1 MTEWEATMSDQGIA
15 LMAHLMRRAGF
26 GAPRDEI
33 EARAATGYEATVEEL
48 LNTEAQEP
56 LNRIEMMRYHPWSW
70 RPGTIQGMGASEWL
84 HDMINTKRPLEEK
97 MTLFWHGIFATGVS
111 KVDHYDD
118 VMDMIVKFRQFGM
131 GDFRKLLVEMAKDP
145 AMIYWL
151 DNYENHADAVN
162 ENFGRELLELFSMG
176 VGNYTEVDVRECSR
190 AFTGWTI
197 QPKLPRGPIGRHDWF
212 FDYREEDH
220 DDTEKTFLGHTG
232 NLNGEDILRI
242 ISEDPACARFIARH
256 LYNFFVADEAQ
267 VPAWS
272 VTPPRDPEAVDLL
285 ANTLME
291 SGYDMRATLRVL
303 FNSDF
308 FKNARFARLKNPTEV
323 VVGTLRMVGGAEFPA
338 PGIGELSRQTGYMG
352 QDLLNP
358 PSVEGWHTGAEWI
371 NSGSL
376 MRRVNFTA
384 ELVGDVSRP
393 GIKDLVTR
401 LKASNGHNPQEVV
414 DSCLDLMGP
423 LEVNKESR
431 DELISFLS
439 EAGSF
444 SWDTPDQI
452 ETSTKRV
459 SELLQLIV
467 SLREYQYA

>member
-1 MTEWEATMSDQGIA
+1 MSSQDIA

-26 GAPRDEI
+26 GATREEL
-33 EARAATGYEATVEEL
+33 EARVAKGYEASVEEL
-48 LNTEAQEP
+48 LNTEGQEE
-56 LNRIEMMRYHPWSW
+56 LDRIEMMRYHPWAW
-70 RPGTIQGMGASEWL
+70 RPGTLPGMGAAEWL
-84 HDMINTKRPLEEK
+84 HDLVNTKRPLEEK
-97 MTLFWHGIFATGVS
+97 MALFWHGIFATGVS

-118 VMDMIVKFRQFGM
+118 VMDMIVKFRNKGL
-131 GDFRKLLVEMAKDP
+131 GDFRELLLEMAKDP

-151 DNYENHADAVN
+151 DNCDNHADAVN
-162 ENFGRELLELFSMG
+162 ENWGRELLELFSMG
-176 VGNYTEVDVRECSR
+176 QGNYTEVDVRECSR

-197 QPKLPRGPIGRHDWF
+197 LPKLPRGPIGRHDWF
-212 FDYREEDH
+212 FEFKEEDH
-220 DDTEKTFLGHTG
+220 DDSEKTFLNHSG
-232 NLNGEDILRI
+232 NLNGDDIIRI

-256 LYNFFVADEAQ
+256 LYNYFVADEAQ
-267 VPAWS
+267 VPAWA

-285 ANTLME
+285 ANTLMNN
-291 SGYDMRATLRVL
+291 GYDMRTTLRVL

-308 FKNARFARLKNPTEV
+308 FKNSRFERLKNPTEV

-338 PGIGELSRQTGYMG
+338 PGIGDLSRQPSYMG

-393 GIKDLVTR
+393 GIRSMVDR
-401 LKASNGHNPQEVV
+401 LIAKGDISSEQVV
-414 DSCLDLMGP
+414 AGCLDLMGP
-423 LEVNKESR
+423 LEVNPESLV
-431 DELISFLS
+431 ELNGFVS
-439 EAGSF
+439 EGGDF
-444 SWDTPDQI
+444 SWDSADNI
-452 ETSTKRV
+452 EKSTVRV

>member
-1 MTEWEATMSDQGIA
+1 MGDQDIA

-26 GAPRDEI
+26 GATRE
-33 EARAATGYEATVEEL
+33 ELETRVAKGYEATVEEL
-48 LNTEAQEP
+48 LNPEGQP
-56 LNRIEMMRYHPWSW
+56 SLDRNEMMRYHPWTW
-70 RPGTIQGMGASEWL
+70 RPGTLPGMGAAEWL
-84 HDMINTKRPLEEK
+84 HDMVNTQRPLEEK
-97 MTLFWHGIFATGVS
+97 MALFWHGIFATGVS

-118 VMDMIVKFRQFGM
+118 VMDMIFKFREMGL
-131 GDFRKLLVEMAKDP
+131 GDFRELLAEMAKDP

-151 DNYENHADAVN
+151 DNCENHADAVN
-162 ENFGRELLELFSMG
+162 ENWGRELLELFSMG

-197 QPKLPRGPIGRHDWF
+197 EPKLPRGPIGRHDWF
-212 FDYREEDH
+212 FEYRPEDH
-220 DDTEKTFLGHTG
+220 DDDEKTFLGETG
-232 NLNGEDILRI
+232 NLNGEDIVRI
-242 ISEDPACARFIARH
+242 ISEHPACAGFIARH

-272 VTPPRDPEAVDLL
+272 VTPPNDPEAVEAI
-285 ANTLME
+285 ANALRE
-291 SGYDMRATLRVL
+291 NNFEMRAALRL
-303 FNSDF
+303 IFNSDF

-338 PGIGELSRQTGYMG
+338 PGIGDLSRQPSYMG

-384 ELVGDVSRP
+384 DLVGDVSRP
-393 GIKDLVTR
+393 GIRDMVNR
-401 LKASNGHNPQEVV
+401 LQATGASSPADVV
-414 DSCLDLMGP
+414 ENCLDLMGP
-423 LEVNKESR
+423 LEVTGESR
-431 DELISFLS
+431 DELVGFVGDG
-439 EAGSF
+439 GSF
-444 SWDTPDQI
+444 SWGTDD
-452 ETSTKRV
+452 EVAESTRRV

>member
-1 MTEWEATMSDQGIA
+1 MGDQDIA

-26 GAPRDEI
+26 GATREEL
-33 EARAATGYEATVEEL
+33 EARVAKGYEATVEEL
-48 LNTEAQEP
+48 LNADDQPT
-56 LNRIEMMRYHPWSW
+56 LDRNEMMRYHPWTW
-70 RPGTIQGMGASEWL
+70 RPGTLPGMGAAEWL
-84 HDMINTKRPLEEK
+84 HDMVNTKRPLEEK
-97 MTLFWHGIFATGVS
+97 MALFWHGIFATGVS

-118 VMDMIVKFRQFGM
+118 VMDMIVKFREKGM
-131 GDFRKLLVEMAKDP
+131 GDFRELLVEMAKDP

-151 DNYENHADAVN
+151 DNCENHADAVN
-162 ENFGRELLELFSMG
+162 ENWGRELLELFSMG

-197 QPKLPRGPIGRHDWF
+197 EPKLPRGPIGRHDWF
-212 FDYREEDH
+212 FEYRPEDH
-220 DDTEKTFLGHTG
+220 DDTDKTFLGNTG
-232 NLNGEDILRI
+232 NLNGEDIVRI
-242 ISEDPACARFIARH
+242 ISEHPACAGFIARH

-272 VTPPRDPEAVDLL
+272 VTPPNDPEAVEAI
-285 ANTLME
+285 ANALRE
-291 SGYDMRATLRVL
+291 NNYEMRAALRVI

-338 PGIGELSRQTGYMG
+338 PGIGDLSRQPCYMG

-384 ELVGDVSRP
+384 DLVGDVSRP
-393 GIKDLVTR
+393 GIRDMVDR
-401 LKASNGHNPQEVV
+401 LQASGVSDPAGVV
-414 DSCLDLMGP
+414 DGCLDLMGP
-423 LEVNKESR
+423 LEVTGESR
-431 DELISFLS
+431 DELVGFVGD
-439 EAGSF
+439 AGNF
-444 SWDTPDQI
+444 SWGT
-452 ETSTKRV
+452 ESEVAESTRRV